1 MEEKTNIE
9 AYRNLFDLPRE
20 SQLFEETLSLLQ
32 RATSAREVAEVVAKL
47 YGVGSI
53 NSDRVVTKDFI
64 NILTG
69 VAVQLKKGNSVNNI
83 REHINT
89 IITRDRWK
97 TREKE
102 SRQSQTLKFS
112 GDTVTINIPITF
124 DRDKFALMQD
134 IIHQLDLVL
143 SRVDI
148 SHFDGNP
155 DTATPVCQLQGT
167 ASAVATALRQISV
180 RLGTDSL
187 ADIRYI
193 SDANGFEREHLTLQQ
208 TIQLAENE
216 N

>member
-9 AYRNLFDLPRE
+9 AYRNLFDMPRE

-47 YGVGSI
+47 FDVGSI

-102 SRQSQTLKFS
+102 SRQNQTLKFS

-167 ASAVATALRQISV
+167 APVVAAALRQISV

>member
-47 YGVGSI
+47 FDVGSI

-69 VAVQLKKGNSVNNI
+69 VAVQIKKGNSVNNI

-167 ASAVATALRQISV
+167 ASAVAAALRQISV

>member
-47 YGVGSI
+47 FDVGSI

-89 IITRDRWK
+89 VIKRDRWR

-102 SRQSQTLKFS
+102 SRQNQTLKFS

-167 ASAVATALRQISV
+167 ASAVTAALRQISV

>member
-47 YGVGSI
+47 FDVGSI

-167 ASAVATALRQISV
+167 ASAVAAALRQISV

>member
-69 VAVQLKKGNSVNNI
+69 VAVQIKKGNSVNNI

-97 TREKE
+97 SREKE

-167 ASAVATALRQISV
+167 APVVAAALRQISV

>member
-47 YGVGSI
+47 FDVGSI

-102 SRQSQTLKFS
+102 SRQNQTLKFN

-167 ASAVATALRQISV
+167 ASAVAAALRQISV

>member
-102 SRQSQTLKFS
+102 SRQNQTLKFS

-167 ASAVATALRQISV
+167 ASAVAAALRQISV

>member
-167 ASAVATALRQISV
+167 ASAVAAALRQISV

>member
-9 AYRNLFDLPRE
+9 AYRNLFDMPRE

-47 YGVGSI
+47 FDVGSI

-69 VAVQLKKGNSVNNI
+69 VAVQLKKGGSVNNI

-102 SRQSQTLKFS
+102 SRQNQTLKFS

-167 ASAVATALRQISV
+167 APVVAAALRQISV

>member
-47 YGVGSI
+47 FDVGSI

-69 VAVQLKKGNSVNNI
+69 VAVQIKKGNSVNNI

-102 SRQSQTLKFS
+102 SRQNQTLKFS

-167 ASAVATALRQISV
+167 ASAVAAALRQISV

>member
-69 VAVQLKKGNSVNNI
+69 VAVQIKKGNSVNNI

-167 ASAVATALRQISV
+167 ASAVAAALRQISV

>member
-102 SRQSQTLKFS
+102 SRQNQTLKFS

-167 ASAVATALRQISV
+167 APVVAAALRQISV

>member
-32 RATSAREVAEVVAKL
+32 RATSAREMAEVVAKL

-102 SRQSQTLKFS
+102 SRQNQTLKFS

-167 ASAVATALRQISV
+167 ASAVAAALRQISV